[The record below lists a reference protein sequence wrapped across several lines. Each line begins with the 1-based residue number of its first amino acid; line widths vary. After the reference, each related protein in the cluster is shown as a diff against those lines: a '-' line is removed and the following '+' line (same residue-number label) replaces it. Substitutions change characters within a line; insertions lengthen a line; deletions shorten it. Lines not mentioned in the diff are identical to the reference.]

1 MPRTPLENFNIPRTP
16 PPRPGGNFFRI
27 RAWSYYMNDLTIMI
41 FILILNSLD
50 MIRFYLKS

>member
-1 MPRTPLENFNIPRTP
+1 MPRTPLENFNIPRTS